1 MTAQWQLQES
11 SLFKG
16 IGANILVMRLIL
28 AGGGHGH
35 LAVLHALA
43 RQPLRGVEVTLI
55 NPVAEQVYSGML
67 PGWMSGRYRL
77 DQCLIDLRPLAR
89 KANVKLII
97 GSVAGMDANRRCV
110 ALSDGRH
117 LEYDLLS
124 LDIGSES
131 DLSCLE
137 AFGKGLLPIRP
148 LNHFISEWEELLSRA
163 KYSPGFRLAVVGG
176 GAAGIELAFAAQHA
190 FEKNDAPA
198 SVSLIV
204 PERGL
209 LPEHASGTQAR
220 VSRLLHRRGIN
231 IEIGMAAGGD
241 GGLQMSS
248 GAFLHCDA
256 VIAATGARPPSWL
269 RVSGL
274 ALDPAGFI
282 MVGPTHASLSHSDVF
297 AVGDVCARQDEK
309 LQRSGV
315 HAVRAGPILAH
326 NLVSMLEGGQL
337 TTYLPRRRSLYL
349 LATRPGHALMVW
361 GGFSA
366 SGAWAWRWKDCI
378 DRTFIA
384 RYTEEVAD

>member
-1 MTAQWQLQES
+1 MTAQRQLKES
-11 SLFKG
+11 SLFNG
-16 IGANILVMRLIL
+16 IGVNILVMRLIL

-43 RQPLRGVEVTLI
+43 GHSLHNAEITLI
-55 NPVAEQVYSGML
+55 TPAAEQVYSGML
-67 PGWMSGRYRL
+67 PGWMAGRYRL

-89 KANVKLII
+89 KANVELIV

-124 LDIGSES
+124 LDVGSEP

-137 AFGKGLLPIRP
+137 AFGKGMLPIRP
-148 LNHFISEWEELLSRA
+148 MSRFIAEWEDLLSRA
-163 KYSPGFRLAVVGG
+163 KSSHGFRLAVVGG
-176 GAAGIELAFAAQHA
+176 GAAGMELAFAAQYA
-190 FEKNDAPA
+190 FENAAAPA
-198 SVSLIV
+198 SVSLIA

-209 LPEHASGTQAR
+209 LSEHAPGTQVR
-220 VSRLLHRRGIN
+220 VAQHLNRRGIK
-231 IEIGMAAGGD
+231 IARGMAAGSE

-248 GAFLHCDA
+248 GEFLHFDA
-256 VIAATGARPPSWL
+256 VIAATGARAPSWL

-326 NLVSMLEGGQL
+326 NLIAMLTGGHL
-337 TTYLPRRRSLYL
+337 TTYIPRRRSLYL
-349 LATRPGHALMVW
+349 LATRPGHALMSW
-361 GGFSA
+361 GSLSA
-366 SGAWAWRWKDCI
+366 GGAWAWHLKDWI
-378 DRTFIA
+378 DRAFIA
-384 RYTEEVAD
+384 RNTKGAAD